1 MMKPKLKILGKF
13 LIAVL
18 CSYTLASIFHSQ
30 FVLSALSD
38 IDVQISLTD
47 RLSMTLSD
55 LLGLAPGYGS
65 VILVAL
71 AVGFLIISAI
81 SKWMFPISSIR
92 YPIAGALAI
101 GGALLAMQPLLNV
114 TLIAGAREPL
124 GFAFQCMAGLVG
136 GWVFLKLTKESS
148 QGA

>member
-1 MMKPKLKILGKF
+1 MMKSKLKILGQF
-13 LIAVL
+13 LIAVI

-38 IDVQISLTD
+38 IDIHISLAD

-65 VILVAL
+65 VILISLAL
-71 AVGFLIISAI
+71 GFLIVNAI
-81 SKWMFPISSIR
+81 SKWLQPIPAIR

-124 GFAFQCMAGLVG
+124 GFVCQCVAGLVG
-136 GWVFLKLTKESS
+136 GWVFLKLT
-148 QGA
+148 Q